1 VRERLGDTAPLV
13 RAMAVWALA
22 RLAPADALAARAA
35 ALHNERDDLVRSEW
49 DAIDRQD
56 A

>member
-1 VRERLGDTAPLV
+1 V

-22 RLAPADALAARAA
+22 RLAPARFRVLRGTYANDADPA
-35 ALHNERDDLVRSEW
+35 VRSEW
-49 DAIDRQD
+49 MGEA